1 MADHEHTLATVKS
14 LIKQFTGQA
23 QTLTVPKTFVRLT
36 GDHVVALVLNQILF
50 WSDKTTA
57 EDGWFFKEHADW
69 RDELEISP
77 DQLRRAVDKLAAL
90 GVQRRLKKAGGAPKL
105 HFRIDLDAF
114 TKVLLEFLTSGASPL
129 LKKRIID
136 KPDNQES
143 RLSDAS
149 GLEVSDSAVSRLSGN
164 PIIESVDN
172 QETPFSD
179 NEETRLSDNQETS
192 QSLSEQLN
200 TQKNTSEE
208 KREST
213 GAREPPLVLI
223 NSRTRSQL
231 VGDPIPF
238 PFGWCDHWTVRN
250 WWSTF
255 EYRTRY
261 EKAKDREPV
270 EMSLHWQQKL
280 EAEVKDAVVWLQ
292 TLEFW
297 DGNGYRAMS
306 VQKQLNEY
314 KRLVSEAQDGNR
326 KNTAT
331 STGNGDRDEKRS
343 AGGGRIPN
351 DRFTPKVIAGTKI

>member
-36 GDHVVALVLNQILF
+36 GDHVVALVLNQMLF
-50 WSDKTTA
+50 WSDKTSA

-69 RDELEISP
+69 REELEISP
-77 DQLRRAVDKLAAL
+77 DQLRRAVDKLASL

-114 TKVLLEFLTSGASPL
+114 TKVLLAFLTTGASPL

-136 KPDNQES
+136 KPDNKES

-149 GLEVSDSAVSRLSGN
+149 VLKVSDSAVSRLSGM
-164 PIIESVDN
+164 PIIEKPDN
-172 QETPFSD
+172 QETPSSD

-192 QSLSEQLN
+192 QSLSVQMN

-208 KREST
+208 RTEST
-213 GAREPPLVLI
+213 GAREAPRVVI
-223 NSRTRSQL
+223 NSRTRSQP
-231 VGDPIPF
+231 VGDPAPF
-238 PFGWCDHWTVRN
+238 PFGWNDHWTLRN

-261 EKAKDREPV
+261 EEAKDREPV
-270 EMSLHWQQKL
+270 EMVLHLQQKL
-280 EAEVKDAVVWLQ
+280 EAEVKDPVVWLQ

-297 DGNGYRAMS
+297 DENSYRAMS

-314 KRLVSEAQDGNR
+314 KKLAREAQDGNR

-331 STGNGDRDEKRS
+331 SAGSSDRDEKRS
-343 AGGGRIPN
+343 AGGGRIPD
-351 DRFTPKVIAGTKI
+351 DRFKPKVIAGTNI